1 MTGTAEHAA
10 TKFTRTVSGFAE
22 LGALF
27 DIDPDANPP
36 DEQRLAL
43 AGTGDNASADGATS
57 LDACL
62 DVVNQW
68 ASAPAP
74 DPATRL
80 AGLKALEAEL
90 DARRERDREERAA
103 ALRELAD
110 HDERLGAIEACER
123 DREEVRATRAGFEA
137 ALARPFGDPDW
148 LYDEALRDDY
158 SRALVEAVAIEA
170 TLTDRIADLRREAEG
185 LAAAPSLARL
195 LAERRRQE
203 EAARAKENAAEANRQ
218 RSLALASAVQ
228 LRDAGSLEEARRVL
242 GPITSRFPDDPETRS
257 ILDSINLRERTV
269 KDAAA
274 ATTLAEARR
283 LRRTDPD
290 GAAALIA
297 LIDTATLSA
306 DRMHE
311 IAGVAADIARHRE
324 LINPRFLRG
333 HAPNSLAIV
342 AEQRGEW
349 QVAIAVGQDPALK
362 AGNIVAPQLATAAR
376 PLRRRR

>member
-1 MTGTAEHAA
+1 MTGTAERAT

-27 DIDPDANPP
+27 DIDPEAYPP
-36 DEQRLAL
+36 DEQAPTSSGKSGVTPTPRDA
-43 AGTGDNASADGATS
+43 S
-57 LDACL
+57 LDAT
-62 DVVNQW
+62 DQW
-68 ASAPAP
+68 ATAPAP
-74 DPATRL
+74 DPAARL
-80 AGLKALEAEL
+80 AGLKALGAALE
-90 DARRERDREERAA
+90 ARRERDREERAA

-110 HDERLGAIEACER
+110 HDERLKTIGACER
-123 DREEVRATRAGFEA
+123 DQKEVHATRTDFEA

-158 SRALVEAVAIEA
+158 SRALAEAVAVEA
-170 TLTDRIADLRREAEG
+170 ALTDRIAGLRREAEG
-185 LAAAPSLARL
+185 LAAAPPLARL

-203 EAARAKENAAEANRQ
+203 GAMQAKENAAEANRR

-228 LRDAGSLEEARRVL
+228 LRDAGSLQEARRVL
-242 GPITSRFPDDPETRS
+242 GPVCDRFPNDPETRS
-257 ILDSINLRERTV
+257 VLDSIDLRERTV

-274 ATTLAEARR
+274 AATVAEARR
-283 LRRTDPD
+283 LRRSDPD

-324 LINPRFLRG
+324 LVNPRFLRG

-349 QVAIAVGQDPALK
+349 QVAIAVGQDPQLK

>member
-1 MTGTAEHAA
+1 MTGIAERAA

-22 LGALF
+22 LGAIF
-27 DIDPDANPP
+27 DIDPEANPLDDP
-36 DEQRLAL
+36 TPAP
-43 AGTGDNASADGATS
+43 TGDGDAAPAVGAAFP
-57 LDACL
+57 DACL
-62 DVVNQW
+62 DAVDHW
-68 ASAPAP
+68 AGATEP
-74 DPATRL
+74 DPAARL
-80 AGLKALEAEL
+80 AGLKALGAAL

-103 ALRELAD
+103 ALRALAD
-110 HDERLGAIEACER
+110 YDERLKTIGACER
-123 DREEVRATRAGFEA
+123 DREEVRATRADFEA

-158 SRALVEAVAIEA
+158 SRALAEAIAVEAA
-170 TLTDRIADLRREAEG
+170 LTDKIAGLRREAEG
-185 LAAAPSLARL
+185 LAAAPALARL
-195 LAERRRQE
+195 LAERRRQQE
-203 EAARAKENAAEANRQ
+203 DARAKENAAEANRQ

-228 LRDAGSLEEARRVL
+228 LRDAGSLLEARQVL
-242 GPITSRFPDDPETRS
+242 GPVCDQFPNDQESRS
-257 ILDSINLRERTV
+257 VMDSIILRERTV
-269 KDAAA
+269 KDTAA

-324 LINPRFLRG
+324 LVNPRFLRG
-333 HAPNSLAIV
+333 HTPNSLAIV

>member
-1 MTGTAEHAA
+1 MTGTAERAT

-27 DIDPDANPP
+27 DIDPEAYLP
-36 DEQRLAL
+36 DEQAPTSSGESGVTPTPRDA
-43 AGTGDNASADGATS
+43 S
-57 LDACL
+57 LDATG
-62 DVVNQW
+62 QW
-68 ASAPAP
+68 ATASAP
-74 DPATRL
+74 DPAVRL
-80 AGLKALEAEL
+80 AGLKVLGAALE
-90 DARRERDREERAA
+90 ARRERDREERAA
-103 ALRELAD
+103 ALRELVD
-110 HDERLGAIEACER
+110 HDERLKTIGACER
-123 DREEVRATRAGFEA
+123 DREEVRATRVGFEA
-137 ALARPFGDPDW
+137 ALARPFGDPAW

-158 SRALVEAVAIEA
+158 SRALTEAVTVEAA
-170 TLTDRIADLRREAEG
+170 LTGQLAGLRREAEG
-185 LAAAPSLARL
+185 RAAAPPLARL

-203 EAARAKENAAEANRQ
+203 GATQAKENAAETNWQ
-218 RSLALASAVQ
+218 RSLAITSAVQ
-228 LRDAGSLEEARRVL
+228 LRDAGSLLEARRVL
-242 GPITSRFPDDPETRS
+242 GPVITQFPDDPETRS
-257 ILDSINLRERTV
+257 VLESIILRERTV

-274 ATTLAEARR
+274 AATLAEARR
-283 LRRTDPD
+283 LRRGDPD
-290 GAAALIA
+290 GATALIA

>member
-1 MTGTAEHAA
+1 MTGTVERAA

-22 LGALF
+22 LGAIF
-27 DIDPDANPP
+27 DIDPEANPY
-36 DEQRLAL
+36 DELTPAS
-43 AGTGDNASADGATS
+43 TGDGNAAPAGGAASFNMADQ
-57 LDACL
+57 LM
-62 DVVNQW
+62 
-68 ASAPAP
+68 SAPEP
-74 DPATRL
+74 DPADRL
-80 AGLKALEAEL
+80 AGLKALGAALE
-90 DARRERDREERAA
+90 ARREQDREERAA

-110 HDERLGAIEACER
+110 HDDQLKTIGACER
-123 DREEVRATRAGFEA
+123 DRKEVRATRADFEA

-148 LYDEALRDDY
+148 LYDESLRDDY
-158 SRALVEAVAIEA
+158 SRALAEAVAVEA
-170 TLTDRIADLRREAEG
+170 ALTDRIAGLRREAEG
-185 LAAAPSLARL
+185 RAVAPPLARL

-218 RSLALASAVQ
+218 RSLAIASAVQ
-228 LRDAGSLEEARRVL
+228 LRDADSLQEARRVL
-242 GPITSRFPDDPETRS
+242 GPVTSRFPDDPETRS

-274 ATTLAEARR
+274 ATTVTEARR
-283 LRRTDPD
+283 LRRSDPD
-290 GAAALIA
+290 GAATLLA
-297 LIDTATLSA
+297 LIDTAILSA

-349 QVAIAVGQDPALK
+349 QVAIAVGQDPDLK
-362 AGNIVAPQLATAAR
+362 AGNIVAPQLAIAAR

>member
-1 MTGTAEHAA
+1 MTSTAERAT

-27 DIDPDANPP
+27 DIDPEAYPP
-36 DEQRLAL
+36 DAQAPRSSEKSGVTLTPRDASLA
-43 AGTGDNASADGATS
+43 AAD
-57 LDACL
+57 
-62 DVVNQW
+62 QW
-68 ASAPAP
+68 ATAPAP
-74 DPATRL
+74 DPAARL
-80 AGLKALEAEL
+80 AGLKALGAALE
-90 DARRERDREERAA
+90 ARRERDREEREA

-110 HDERLGAIEACER
+110 HDERLKLIGVCER
-123 DREEVRATRAGFEA
+123 DQKEVHATRVGFEA
-137 ALARPFGDPDW
+137 ALTKPFGDPDW

-158 SRALVEAVAIEA
+158 SRALAEAVAVEA
-170 TLTDRIADLRREAEG
+170 ALTDRVAGLRREAEG
-185 LAAAPSLARL
+185 LAAAPPLARL

-203 EAARAKENAAEANRQ
+203 GATQAKENAAEANRQ

-228 LRDAGSLEEARRVL
+228 LRDAGSLLEAKRVL
-242 GPITSRFPDDPETRS
+242 GPVCDRFPDDPESRS
-257 ILDSINLRERTV
+257 VLDSIILRERTV

-274 ATTLAEARR
+274 AATLAEARR
-283 LRRTDPD
+283 LRRGDPD

-324 LINPRFLRG
+324 LVNPRFLRG

>member
-1 MTGTAEHAA
+1 MTDTIERNA

-22 LGALF
+22 LGAIF
-27 DIDPDANPP
+27 DIDPEANPL
-36 DEQRLAL
+36 DEHTLAP
-43 AGTGDNASADGATS
+43 ARVDDAAQADGAAS

-62 DVVNQW
+62 DVVDQW
-68 ASAPAP
+68 AGEP
-74 DPATRL
+74 DPAARL
-80 AGLKALEAEL
+80 AGLKALGTAL
-90 DARRERDREERAA
+90 AARRERDREERAA

-110 HDERLGAIEACER
+110 HDERLKTIEVCER
-123 DREEVRATRAGFEA
+123 DREEVRATRVGFEA
-137 ALARPFGDPDW
+137 ALAKPFGDPDW

-158 SRALVEAVAIEA
+158 SRALAEAVAVEA
-170 TLTDRIADLRREAEG
+170 ALTDRIAGLRREAER
-185 LAAAPSLARL
+185 LAAKPVLARL
-195 LAERRRQE
+195 LAERCRWE
-203 EAARAKENAAEANRQ
+203 EGARAKENAAEANRQ

-228 LRDAGSLEEARRVL
+228 LRDADSLQEARRVL
-242 GPITSRFPDDPETRS
+242 GPVISKFPDDPESRS
-257 ILDSINLRERTV
+257 IMDSIILRERTV
-269 KDAAA
+269 KDTAAA
-274 ATTLAEARR
+274 ATLAEARR
-283 LRRTDPD
+283 LRRNDPD
-290 GAAALIA
+290 GAVALIA

-324 LINPRFLRG
+324 LVNPRFLRG

-342 AEQRGEW
+342 AEQCGEW

>member
-1 MTGTAEHAA
+1 MTSTAERAA
-10 TKFTRTVSGFAE
+10 TKFTRTVGGFAE

-27 DIDPDANPP
+27 DIDPEANPP
-36 DEQRLAL
+36 DEQTL
-43 AGTGDNASADGATS
+43 TPSGDNGVTLTPGDAS

-62 DVVNQW
+62 DVADQW
-68 ASAPAP
+68 AATPQP
-74 DPATRL
+74 DPAARL
-80 AGLKALEAEL
+80 AELKALGAAL
-90 DARRERDREERAA
+90 DARRERDREERTV

-110 HDERLGAIEACER
+110 HDDRLEAIGACER
-123 DREEVRATRAGFEA
+123 DREEVRTTRAGFEA
-137 ALARPFGDPDW
+137 ALARPFGDPHW

-158 SRALVEAVAIEA
+158 SRALAEAVAVDA
-170 TLTDRIADLRREAEG
+170 ALTDQLAGLRREAER
-185 LAAAPSLARL
+185 LAATPVLARL

-203 EAARAKENAAEANRQ
+203 EGARAKENAAEANRQ
-218 RSLALASAVQ
+218 RSLAIASAIQ
-228 LRDAGSLEEARRVL
+228 LRDAGSLQEARRVL
-242 GPITSRFPDDPETRS
+242 GPVISKFPDDSESRS
-257 ILDSINLRERTV
+257 VMDSIILRERTV
-269 KDAAA
+269 KDTAAA
-274 ATTLAEARR
+274 ATLAEARR

-290 GAAALIA
+290 GAASLIA